1 MNLICATLCVWFGF
15 RINIKYTQCN
25 ERIYANNC
33 FWPRDRLQ
41 AATAATFKLQQLQHL
56 QGALGK
62 QRRENDGAGQ
72 VAGNRPVVNSD
83 LMAMAEEDG
92 GRGRRRQREREAA
105 TARSTVLN
113 CPSAMHSHCS
123 QQQILVHLPLL
134 LLAMLER
141 KWKWLR
147 AVCVAFAAASR
158 RDGYVYVLRM
168 LLRGFNRLMAAAA
181 AATAASLL
189 HATTTTRGQPSAL

>member
-1 MNLICATLCVWFGF
+1 MRCSNRLAPLYVCLFPFRRLSQLHLMATVARWRFGF

-92 GRGRRRQREREAA
+92 GRGRGRQRERQLLPARPYL
-105 TARSTVLN
+105 TARQLCT
-113 CPSAMHSHCS
+113 H
-123 QQQILVHLPLL
+123 
-134 LLAMLER
+134 
-141 KWKWLR
+141 
-147 AVCVAFAAASR
+147 
-158 RDGYVYVLRM
+158 
-168 LLRGFNRLMAAAA
+168 
-181 AATAASLL
+181 TAASSRSWSTCRYCCWPCSNGSGSGYVLCALRLRQL
-189 HATTTTRGQPSAL
+189 HGETVTSTCYGCC